1 MLGPLIA
8 LALAAAA
15 PAPPVHL
22 LHAGRLI
29 DVKAGTVRTDQGIL
43 VRGDRI
49 EAVGPWADLS
59 RRAPADARRVDLS
72 GATVLPGLI
81 DAHTHLL
88 LQGDITAADY
98 DEQLLKESIPYRILR
113 AAAGARTALWNG
125 FTTLRDLETEGAMYA
140 DVDLKRAI
148 ANGVIPGPR
157 LFVATRAFSA
167 TGMYPLQGYSWEL
180 RVPEG
185 VQVVDGPAEI
195 RKGVREQVRFGA
207 DWIKVYVDRKYYQ
220 GPDGRVRS
228 WLNFTPE
235 ELRTFIEEAHR
246 LGKPAAAHAIGW
258 DGIDAALRAGFDS
271 IEHGDGFDD
280 GLLGRAAKQGTYW
293 CPTLYVGVYVSHGRG
308 GIWEKL
314 PEIEARAFR
323 RALGRGVK
331 IANGSDVGGF
341 AWTENQAKELE
352 LMVKNGMT
360 PMQAIRA
367 ATLTAAELLREPAN
381 LGSVE
386 PGRLADIVAVAGA
399 DPTREIR
406 ALQRI
411 SFVMKGGVIYKQ

>member
-1 MLGPLIA
+1 
-8 LALAAAA
+8 
-15 PAPPVHL
+15 
-22 LHAGRLI
+22 
-29 DVKAGTVRTDQGIL
+29 
-43 VRGDRI
+43 
-49 EAVGPWADLS
+49 
-59 RRAPADARRVDLS
+59 
-72 GATVLPGLI
+72 
-81 DAHTHLL
+81 
-88 LQGDITAADY
+88 
-98 DEQLLKESIPYRILR
+98 
-113 AAAGARTALWNG
+113 
-125 FTTLRDLETEGAMYA
+125 
-140 DVDLKRAI
+140 
-148 ANGVIPGPR
+148 
-157 LFVATRAFSA
+157 
-167 TGMYPLQGYSWEL
+167 
-180 RVPEG
+180 
-185 VQVVDGPAEI
+185 
-195 RKGVREQVRFGA
+195 
-207 DWIKVYVDRKYYQ
+207 
-220 GPDGRVRS
+220 
-228 WLNFTPE
+228 
-235 ELRTFIEEAHR
+235 
-246 LGKPAAAHAIGW
+246 
-258 DGIDAALRAGFDS
+258 ALRAGFDS

-399 DPTREIR
+399 DPTRDIG